1 MKIGL
6 IGIGGKLPNLALM
19 KISTYHKSLGDAVTL
34 NTGGDLTYISCI
46 FSKHRHIAEE
56 LLKIYPAV
64 AVGGPGWDHKITL
77 PPEIEACSPDYSL
90 YGSDTIN
97 YGMGRLTA
105 GCPGDCPWCVV
116 PECEGKESKTVAHI
130 ESLVNPLS
138 NFVVLLDANILACPD
153 WPEHF
158 KEIRERKLKVCF
170 TQGLDIRY
178 VNDMVAGELA
188 KLKVSDLHQNNSRI
202 WFAWD
207 RPENEEHV
215 RAGIAALNKAGIK
228 SYRLR
233 FYVLCG
239 YNTTWEQDWHRFE
252 VLRDLGAEPFI
263 MCYEGASKKLRV
275 FAWWVNK
282 FIYKKYPWEENDR
295 WSEADEINGQQTLFS
310 GEEIESCHLVK

>member
-6 IGIGGKLPNLALM
+6 IDIGGKLPNLALM
-19 KISTYHKSLGDAVTL
+19 KISAYHKSLGDTVAL
-34 NTGGDLTYISCI
+34 NTGGELTYISCV

-56 LLKIYPAV
+56 LTKIYPAV
-64 AVGGPGWDHKITL
+64 VVGGPGWDHKITL
-77 PPEIEACSPDYSL
+77 PPEIETCSPDYSL
-90 YGSDTIN
+90 YNIN

-116 PECEGKESKTVAHI
+116 PECEGKESRTVAHI
-130 ESLVNPLS
+130 ESLINPLS

-188 KLKVSDLHQNNSRI
+188 KLNIADLYQKHSRI

-207 RPENEEHV
+207 RIENEEHV
-215 RAGIAALNKAGIK
+215 RAGVAALGKAGIK
-228 SYRLR
+228 PYRLR
-233 FYVLCG
+233 FYVLVG
-239 YNTTWEQDWHRFE
+239 YNTTWEQDYHRFE
-252 VLRDLGAEPFI
+252 VLRDLGVEQFI
-263 MCYEGASKKLRV
+263 MCYEGSGPKLKA
-275 FAWWVNK
+275 FARWVNR

-295 WSEADEINGQQTLFS
+295 WSEEDEINNQQTLFS
-310 GEEIESCHLVK
+310 EEEINKCL